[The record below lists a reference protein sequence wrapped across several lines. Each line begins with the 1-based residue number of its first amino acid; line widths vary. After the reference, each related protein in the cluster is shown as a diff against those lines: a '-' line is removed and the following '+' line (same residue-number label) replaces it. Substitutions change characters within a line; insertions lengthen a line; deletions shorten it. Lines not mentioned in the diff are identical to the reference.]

1 MIVEIDLNGRMTAN
15 LEALCEAQGV
25 TPEEYCFDAVRQR
38 MDIDRFGDLNKI
50 IEPQEEKK
58 VTEDVPKEVKPVE
71 NAEVSQK
78 SDKFVTKSVEES
90 KRTTEEE
97 PKRPKTGRRTLK
109 VKTKTDE

>member
-50 IEPQEEKK
+50 VEPQNEEKE
-58 VTEDVPKEVKPVE
+58 VDDSPEVVKPVE
-71 NAEVSQK
+71 NVEVSQK
-78 SDKFVTKSVEES
+78 SDKFVTKSVEEP
-90 KRTTEEE
+90 KQIMEEE
-97 PKRPKTGRRTLK
+97 SKKPKTGRRTLK